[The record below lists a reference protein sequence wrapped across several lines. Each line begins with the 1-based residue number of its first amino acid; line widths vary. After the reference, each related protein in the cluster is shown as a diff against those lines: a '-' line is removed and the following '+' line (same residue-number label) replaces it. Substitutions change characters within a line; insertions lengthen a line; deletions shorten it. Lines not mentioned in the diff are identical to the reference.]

1 MARKNVPKEERETIL
16 RFDEADDTAV
26 IYTFNSG
33 LKKRLA
39 SFAEK
44 YPDLCRLTV
53 NDAVYGSV
61 TYEIQKSRASIRL
74 IAPYSEERRRAASEH
89 AKKMEYVK
97 PRDELGAKVDLPSKQ

>member
-1 MARKNVPKEERETIL
+1 MAKKKVTKEERETIL
-16 RFDEADDTAV
+16 RFDEADDIAT
-26 IYTFNSG
+26 IYTFNTG

-39 SFAEK
+39 AFAEK
-44 YPDLCRLTV
+44 YPDLCHLTV

-61 TYEIQKSRASIRL
+61 IYEIQKSRVSVRL

>member
-1 MARKNVPKEERETIL
+1 MKKKNVPKEERETIL

-39 SFAEK
+39 AFAEK
-44 YPDLCRLTV
+44 YPDLCTITV
-53 NDAVYGSV
+53 DDTVYGSV
-61 TYEIQKSRASIRL
+61 TYEIQKSRLSVRL

-89 AKKMEYVK
+89 AKHQK
-97 PRDELGAKVDLPSKQ
+97 LGKSRQ